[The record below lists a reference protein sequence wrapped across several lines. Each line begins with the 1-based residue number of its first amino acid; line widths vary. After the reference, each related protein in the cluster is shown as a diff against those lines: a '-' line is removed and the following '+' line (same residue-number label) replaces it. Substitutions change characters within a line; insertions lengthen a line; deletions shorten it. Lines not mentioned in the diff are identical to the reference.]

1 MTVKGLIV
9 GTMNIEDPDLHLSG
23 RRNTDKEKEAEE
35 VAAKV
40 IIRNG
45 EADPTTET
53 RGKEERKHIRERK
66 SEGDKKG
73 GIIGL
78 PKIALTNR
86 KKASKINQETPAE
99 KMIRVMWYHQV
110 TQEIDL

>member
-45 EADPTTET
+45 EAHLTTDT
-53 RGKEERKHIRERK
+53 RGREEIDHIREIK

-78 PKIALTNR
+78 LKIALTNR
-86 KKASKINQETPAE
+86 KKPTKINQETPAGTV
-99 KMIRVMWYHQV
+99 IRVMWYHQV